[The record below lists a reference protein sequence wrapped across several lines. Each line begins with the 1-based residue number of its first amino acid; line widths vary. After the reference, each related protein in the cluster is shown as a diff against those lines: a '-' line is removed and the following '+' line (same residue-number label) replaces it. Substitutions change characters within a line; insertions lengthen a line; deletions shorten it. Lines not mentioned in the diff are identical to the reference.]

1 MNNSTIEHDTM
12 KAVTSFHSELTVH
25 SNDINISDYVKIPK
39 IDENPLIID
48 FAFGQNLPFLQ
59 CAQNTKQFISVDSPS

>member
-1 MNNSTIEHDTM
+1 MNNSTIEHDAM
-12 KAVTSFHSELTVH
+12 NAVMPFHSELTVH

-48 FAFGQNLPFLQ
+48 FAFWSKYAIFAMCL
-59 CAQNTKQFISVDSPS
+59 KH